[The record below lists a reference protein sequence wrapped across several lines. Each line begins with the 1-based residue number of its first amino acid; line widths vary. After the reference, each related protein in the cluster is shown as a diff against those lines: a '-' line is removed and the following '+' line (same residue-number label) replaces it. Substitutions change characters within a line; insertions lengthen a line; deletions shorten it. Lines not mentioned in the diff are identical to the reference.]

1 MCEYHMACCDQSR
14 KIFWVATAAQIF
26 FTPLKLDCFFLFVC
40 LLFLLFFFWGG
51 RCFEPTKQGSGAT
64 APKAVTLWRI
74 SMIGIGYIDKI

>member
-51 RCFEPTKQGSGAT
+51 GVLNPPNRDQGPQPQKLSLFG
-64 APKAVTLWRI
+64 
-74 SMIGIGYIDKI
+74 GFQ